1 MPNEFETK
9 SDPQESLRPD
19 GRADDELRSV
29 RMERSFLKN
38 AEGSVLFQ
46 QGSTRVIC
54 AATVGGGIPDFR
66 RDSGGGWVTAE
77 YSMLPRSTEQR
88 KRRQGAGQA
97 PDKRS
102 IEISRF
108 LGRCLRAVVDLEAL
122 GSNMIQIDCDVIDA
136 DAGTRVAA
144 LTGSL
149 VALHDALLFL
159 HRRDRFE
166 KWPLREY
173 VAGISVAMYEDRLL
187 LDPCYRED
195 HAASVDL
202 TLVVTNSL
210 RIVEVHGAA
219 EGAPYERTVLDDMIA
234 LGIKGAQELFRVQE
248 EIIGLR
254 SPGGPMS

>member
-1 MPNEFETK
+1 MSNVIKTK
-9 SDPQESLRPD
+9 SDRQASLRPD
-19 GRADDELRSV
+19 GREDDELRPV

-38 AEGSVLFQ
+38 AEGSVLVQ

-54 AATVGGGIPDFR
+54 AASVGVGVPDFR
-66 RDSGGGWVTAE
+66 KDSGGGWITAE
-77 YSMLPRSTEQR
+77 YSMLPRSTVQR
-88 KRRQGAGQA
+88 KRRQGVAQA

-108 LGRCLRAVVDLEAL
+108 LGRCLRAVVDLDAL
-122 GSNMIQIDCDVIDA
+122 GSNMIQIDCDVVDA

-149 VALHDALLFL
+149 VALHDALTFL
-159 HRRDRFE
+159 NKENSFK

-173 VAGISVAMYEDRLL
+173 VAGISVAMMENRLL

-195 HAASVDL
+195 HDAAVDL

-210 RIVEVHGAA
+210 RIVEVHAAA
-219 EGAPYERTVLDDMIA
+219 ETAPYERTVLDDMIA
-234 LGIKGAQELFRVQE
+234 LGIKGARELFTAQE
-248 EIIGLR
+248 KILGLR